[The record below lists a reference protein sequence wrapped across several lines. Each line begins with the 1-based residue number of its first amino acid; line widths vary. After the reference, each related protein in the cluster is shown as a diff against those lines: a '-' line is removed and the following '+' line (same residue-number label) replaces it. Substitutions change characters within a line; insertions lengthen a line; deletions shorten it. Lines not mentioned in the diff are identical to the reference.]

1 MIHWAVPWGYNEV
14 IDFVFLLIATTIV
27 TAVPVVYGLNAKWR
41 DPLARAVL
49 SGTGA
54 TALAFVVSAAFTVAL
69 HAGWTPSALAQHWIA
84 RLLYIAVAFGKF
96 TLLVAILRLIRA
108 NRRGSL

>member
-1 MIHWAVPWGYNEV
+1 MIHWAVPWGYDDA
-14 IDFVFLLIATTIV
+14 IDFVFLLIATIIV
-27 TAVPVVYGLNAKWR
+27 TAVPVVYGSKANLR

-54 TALAFVVSAAFTVAL
+54 TALAFIVSTVFTVAL
-69 HAGWTPSALAQHWIA
+69 HAGWTPSALTTHWIA
-84 RLLYIAVAFGKF
+84 RLLYIAVAFGKA

-108 NRRGSL
+108 SKRESR